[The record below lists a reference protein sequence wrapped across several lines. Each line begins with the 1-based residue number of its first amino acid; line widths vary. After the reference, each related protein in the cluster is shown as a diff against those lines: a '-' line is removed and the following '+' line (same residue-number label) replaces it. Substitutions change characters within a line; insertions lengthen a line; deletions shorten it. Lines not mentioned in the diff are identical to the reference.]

1 MASEKNAVALT
12 GFFSSLFHNLPRLL
26 LTNVLFAL
34 PFAVI
39 FGIFFLINTL
49 TGINSMFIY
58 FLTIIPLFPFYA
70 GVTQVTSHMVRGEEN
85 VDVFSNFIGGIKEN
99 LLRFLIHGVM
109 MYAAVFIS
117 YYSIVL
123 YLGLGLK
130 NGMFYVPLVIC
141 ILIAIFF
148 LFMFFYV
155 PPMTVTFDIKM
166 KDIYKN
172 SALMTIGELKHN
184 LFAVFGILLFL
195 SCPISVSIIIASIV
209 TAVSSLSWD
218 QITFIT
224 MQKMNSGVESF
235 SLLAIPLFILAG
247 NIMNN
252 GGIARRLVNFS
263 KLFVGWIPGSLAQ
276 ANIVGNMLFG
286 ALSGSSVAAAS
297 AMGGCIYP
305 IQKDEGYDPAF
316 ATAVNIASAPTGL
329 LIPPTSAFI
338 VYSTVAG
345 GVSISTLFMAGYIPG
360 ILMGVGSMVVAFIYA
375 KKHKYPTSG
384 KTPMKEAIKVTLD
397 AIPSLL
403 LIIIVIGGIVG
414 GIFTATEGA
423 GICVLYCLILSICYR
438 SITVKS
444 FMKILVSSACTSG
457 IILFLISASSA
468 MSFVM
473 AYSGIPAAI
482 STGIMSISTN
492 KYVILLLMNII
503 LMVVGMFM
511 DITPAI
517 LIFTPIFLPIAQ
529 SLGMTDIQ
537 FGVMLIFNMC
547 LGNITPPVGSV
558 LFVGCGISKISIE
571 EVTKTLLPYFAVLFL
586 LLLAVTYI
594 PALSLGVPKLMGL
607 I

>member
-1 MASEKNAVALT
+1 MS
-12 GFFSSLFHNLPRLL
+12 
-26 LTNVLFAL
+26 
-34 PFAVI
+34 I
-39 FGIFFLINTL
+39 
-49 TGINSMFIY
+49 
-58 FLTIIPLFPFYA
+58 
-70 GVTQVTSHMVRGEEN
+70 GVTT
-85 VDVFSNFIGGIKEN
+85 
-99 LLRFLIHGVM
+99 
-109 MYAAVFIS
+109 
-117 YYSIVL
+117 
-123 YLGLGLK
+123 
-130 NGMFYVPLVIC
+130 VI
-141 ILIAIFF
+141 
-148 LFMFFYV
+148 
-155 PPMTVTFDIKM
+155 
-166 KDIYKN
+166 
-172 SALMTIGELKHN
+172 
-184 LFAVFGILLFL
+184 LFAVFALLLFA
-195 SCPISVSIIIASIV
+195 SCPISVSIVISSIV
-209 TAVSSLSWD
+209 AAISSLSWD

-252 GGIARRLVNFS
+252 GGIARRLVNFA
-263 KLFVGWIPGSLAQ
+263 KIFVGWIPGSLAQ

-305 IQKDEGYDPAF
+305 IEKDEGYDPAF

-360 ILMGVGSMVVAFIYA
+360 ILMGLGSMVVAFIYA
-375 KKHKYPTSG
+375 KKHKYPVSG
-384 KTPMKEAIKVTLD
+384 RMPASEALKVTLE
-397 AIPSLL
+397 AFPSLL
-403 LIIIVIGGIVG
+403 LIVIVIGGIVG

-423 GICVLYCLILSICYR
+423 G
-438 SITVKS
+438 
-444 FMKILVSSACTSG
+444 G

-482 STGIMSISTN
+482 STAIMSVSENPYVIFLLMN
-492 KYVILLLMNII
+492 VILLI
-503 LMVVGMFM
+503 VGMFM

-517 LIFTPIFLPIAQ
+517 LIFTPIFLPIAE
-529 SLGMTDIQ
+529 SLGMSNIQ

-571 EVTKTLLPYFAVLFL
+571 EVTKTLLPYFGVLIL
-586 LLLAVTYI
+586 ILLAVTYI
-594 PALSLGVPKLMGL
+594 PALSLGVPAMMGL
-607 I
+607 L

>member
-1 MASEKNAVALT
+1 MSIGMT
-12 GFFSSLFHNLPRLL
+12 
-26 LTNVLFAL
+26 
-34 PFAVI
+34 
-39 FGIFFLINTL
+39 TL
-49 TGINSMFIY
+49 
-58 FLTIIPLFPFYA
+58 
-70 GVTQVTSHMVRGEEN
+70 V
-85 VDVFSNFIGGIKEN
+85 
-99 LLRFLIHGVM
+99 
-109 MYAAVFIS
+109 
-117 YYSIVL
+117 
-123 YLGLGLK
+123 
-130 NGMFYVPLVIC
+130 
-141 ILIAIFF
+141 
-148 LFMFFYV
+148 
-155 PPMTVTFDIKM
+155 
-166 KDIYKN
+166 
-172 SALMTIGELKHN
+172 
-184 LFAVFGILLFL
+184 LFAVFAVLLFIG
-195 SCPISVSIIIASIV
+195 CPISVSIVISSIV
-209 TAVSSLSWD
+209 TAISSLSWD

-252 GGIARRLVNFS
+252 GGIARRLVNFA

-276 ANIVGNMLFG
+276 ANVVGNMLFG

-345 GVSISTLFMAGYIPG
+345 GVSISTLFMAGYVPG
-360 ILMGVGSMVVAFIYA
+360 ILMGLGSMIVAFFYA
-375 KKHKYPTSG
+375 KKHSYPTTG
-384 KTPMKEAIKVTLD
+384 IPAAGEFVKVTLE
-397 AIPSLL
+397 AFPSLL
-403 LIIIVIGGIVG
+403 LIVIVIGGIVG

-423 GICVLYCLILSICYR
+423 GICVLYCLILSLCYK
-438 SITVKS
+438 SLTVKS

-482 STGIMSISTN
+482 SAGIMSISTN
-492 KYVILLLMNII
+492 KYVVFLLMNVI

-529 SLGMTDIQ
+529 SLGMSEIQ

-547 LGNITPPVGSV
+547 LGNITSPVGSV
-558 LFVGCGISKISIE
+558 LFVGCGISKLRIE
-571 EVTKTLLPYFAVLFL
+571 DVTKMMLPYFVVLFL
-586 LLLAVTYI
+586 LLLAVTYV
-594 PALSLGVPKLMGL
+594 PVLSLGIPGLMGL
-607 I
+607 L